1 MEGNQNMKSVRQAA
15 LALALAGAAATAQAG
30 IKASAINTYWLSPS
44 AAQSLV
50 LLDASGATTLSFTL
64 AGAGKKVLAFSA
76 VCSVRAPAGDYLSW
90 VDLDIVVN
98 GVVVAPTVGN
108 DDAFCSAN
116 GTLAYDDY
124 VRATITIP
132 IQGVAGNNTIQV
144 KARGNYNTM
153 DMHFVNPT
161 LVVFD

>member
-1 MEGNQNMKSVRQAA
+1 MKTFRQAV

-30 IKASAINTYWLSPS
+30 IRASAINTSNWLAPS

-50 LLDASGATTLSFTL
+50 ALDPSGMTTLNFTL
-64 AGAGKKVLAFSA
+64 ASAGKKVLTFSA
-76 VCSVRAPAGDYLSW
+76 VCSVRAPAGDALSW

-98 GVVVAPTVGN
+98 GVVVAPTIGN

-116 GTLAYDDY
+116 GTASYDDY
-124 VRATITIP
+124 ARTSITIP
-132 IQGVAGNNTIQV
+132 IRGVAGNNTIQI

-153 DMHFVNPT
+153 DMYFLNSV
-161 LVVFD
+161 LVVLD

>member
-1 MEGNQNMKSVRQAA
+1 MKIFRQAV

-30 IKASAINTYWLSPS
+30 IKASAIYPTTWLSS

-50 LLDASGATTLSFTL
+50 VLDPSGATTLSFTL
-64 AGAGKKVLAFSA
+64 PGAGKKVLTFSA
-76 VCSVRAPAGDYLSW
+76 ICSVRAPAGDFLSW

-98 GVVVAPTVGN
+98 GVVVPPTVGI

-116 GTLAYDDY
+116 GTPSYDDY
-124 VRATITIP
+124 TRATITIP
-132 IQGVAGNNTIQV
+132 IQGVAGSNTVQI

-153 DMHFVNPT
+153 DMFFVNSV

>member
-1 MEGNQNMKSVRQAA
+1 MKTFRQAV
-15 LALALAGAAATAQAG
+15 LALTLAGAAATAQAG
-30 IKASAINTYWLSPS
+30 IRASAINTSNWLAPS

-50 LLDASGATTLSFTL
+50 ALDPSGMTTLNFTL
-64 AGAGKKVLAFSA
+64 ASAGKKVLTFSA
-76 VCSVRAPAGDYLSW
+76 VCSVRAPTGDSLSW

-116 GTLAYDDY
+116 GTASYDDY

-132 IQGVAGNNTIQV
+132 IKGVAGNNTVQI

-153 DMHFVNPT
+153 DMYF
-161 LVVFD
+161 LSSALLVFD

>member
-1 MEGNQNMKSVRQAA
+1 MKTFRQAV

-30 IKASAINTYWLSPS
+30 IKASAINTSNWLSPS

-50 LLDASGATTLSFTL
+50 ALDPSGATTLSFTL
-64 AGAGKKVLAFSA
+64 ASAGKKVLTFSA
-76 VCSVRAPAGDYLSW
+76 MCSVRAPAGDFLSW

-116 GTLAYDDY
+116 GTSGYDDY

-132 IQGVAGNNTIQV
+132 IQGVAGSNTVQI

-153 DMHFVNPT
+153 DMYFLNST
-161 LVVFD
+161 LMVFE